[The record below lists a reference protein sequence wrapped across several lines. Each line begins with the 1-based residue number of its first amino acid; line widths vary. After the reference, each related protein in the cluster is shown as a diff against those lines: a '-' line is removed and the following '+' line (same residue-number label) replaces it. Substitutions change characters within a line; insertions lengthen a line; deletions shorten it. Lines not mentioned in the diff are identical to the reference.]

1 MEVVLVGWLR
11 LSLLLLAGGAAELL
25 AGLETNL
32 PLLSRSGTLR
42 ETEGLTEGELTDGE
56 LATNLPPLS
65 LGWELA
71 LDEALGELPLGA
83 GGGGSTRV
91 GGGAGGR
98 AGVAAVRKGIATTTT
113 AAAAG

>member
-1 MEVVLVGWLR
+1 MGWLR

-56 LATNLPPLS
+56 LTDGELATNLPPLS

-71 LDEALGELPLGA
+71 
-83 GGGGSTRV
+83 
-91 GGGAGGR
+91 
-98 AGVAAVRKGIATTTT
+98 
-113 AAAAG
+113 